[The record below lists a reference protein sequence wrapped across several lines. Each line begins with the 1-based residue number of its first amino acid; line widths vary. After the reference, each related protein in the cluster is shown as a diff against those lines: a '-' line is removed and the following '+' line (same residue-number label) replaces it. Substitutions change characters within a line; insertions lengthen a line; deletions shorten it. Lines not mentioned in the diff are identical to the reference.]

1 MNAFEPGPGGCGAG
15 PRVLA
20 RRSML
25 TPTPTTTQV
34 FHSRD
39 LRATERLDYFS
50 AGAVMVYDV
59 YLSCLRVSGVSNG
72 LAKLGALTLLV
83 IGYARHMMYMHFVK
97 FDYGYHVGLCVA
109 AGILQSMMW
118 IGWLSFSS
126 EGRSHP
132 GRRSLWAFVIGVNAA
147 VLLEILDFPPVWHV
161 VDAHALW
168 HLCTVPLTY
177 VLWGFVSKD
186 VAAVA

>member
-59 YLSCLRVSGVSNG
+59 YLSCLRVSGV
-72 LAKLGALTLLV
+72 
-83 IGYARHMMYMHFVK
+83 
-97 FDYGYHVGLCVA
+97 
-109 AGILQSMMW
+109 
-118 IGWLSFSS
+118 
-126 EGRSHP
+126 
-132 GRRSLWAFVIGVNAA
+132 
-147 VLLEILDFPPVWHV
+147 
-161 VDAHALW
+161 
-168 HLCTVPLTY
+168 
-177 VLWGFVSKD
+177 
-186 VAAVA
+186 